1 MKSECGFCKS
11 EDVETAWVDGDMVVM
26 CPVCNMESVVLYP
39 ESINY
44 FDSEINDD
52 YASSQRDKTIRFHI

>member
-26 CPVCNMESVVLYP
+26 CPICGMESVVLYP

-44 FDSEINDD
+44 FDSEINDE
-52 YASSQRDKTIRFHI
+52 YASY